1 MYIQK
6 IGNKKTKKI
15 INTYVYSPSEMNF
28 VYLYIS
34 IAFGVDL
41 TLTFLKIRRRT
52 RANWFFSHFST
63 FASFRAHAANETEIE
78 TEK

>member
-1 MYIQK
+1 
-6 IGNKKTKKI
+6 
-15 INTYVYSPSEMNF
+15 MNF